1 MRRKLKNMMQS
12 DLKSLTRL
20 NDHKNVDVP
29 TIESIKIVNN
39 DHEINSIDSS
49 LLIDKEFS
57 RIPKDI
63 IMILIKS

>member
-1 MRRKLKNMMQS
+1 MQS

>member
-1 MRRKLKNMMQS
+1 LRRKLKNMMQS